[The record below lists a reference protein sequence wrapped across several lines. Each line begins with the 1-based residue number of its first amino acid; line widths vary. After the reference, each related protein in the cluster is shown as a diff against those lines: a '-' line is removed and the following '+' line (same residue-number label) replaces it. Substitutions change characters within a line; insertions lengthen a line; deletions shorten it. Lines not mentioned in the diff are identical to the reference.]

1 VPSQSQKQVA
11 VEAVKPCKGL
21 RPLSKAKGQAQR
33 QITPTPFRVAQ
44 PITCPVRSFEA
55 RFYDATISALFKILP
70 SRCKD
75 G

>member
-1 VPSQSQKQVA
+1 VSFQPKQVE
-11 VEAVKPCKGL
+11 VEMVKSHKAL

-55 RFYDATISALFKILP
+55 RFYDATIATLFKILL

>member
-1 VPSQSQKQVA
+1 VSSQSQKQVA

-21 RPLSKAKGQAQR
+21 RPLSKAKGQAQHR
-33 QITPTPFRVAQ
+33 IMPTPFRVAQ

-55 RFYDATISALFKILP
+55 RFYDATIAALFKILL